1 MNRAK
6 GKTGGPPETTVST
19 GQSAKVAIVPMQK
32 RDTGGSKLFWFSRC
46 YLRQIVRQEQRR
58 GAGGQMAG
66 KHTSCK
72 QQDPWMDKEKLEPPH

>member
-58 GAGGQMAG
+58 GGRGPDGRKTHVMQTAG
-66 KHTSCK
+66 S
-72 QQDPWMDKEKLEPPH
+72 MDG